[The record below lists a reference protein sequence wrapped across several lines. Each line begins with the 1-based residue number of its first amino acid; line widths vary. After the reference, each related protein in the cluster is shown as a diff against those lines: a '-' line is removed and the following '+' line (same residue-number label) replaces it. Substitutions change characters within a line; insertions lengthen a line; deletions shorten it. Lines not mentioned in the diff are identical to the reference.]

1 MAIDRNFL
9 KRIYLRFKDLTI
21 LSLANLTS
29 TGIGLIFWF
38 YMTALLGPEKYGD
51 LSYFIAIAAIA
62 SVITSIGSGN
72 MLIVYTS
79 KGIKLQSSV
88 FLITGISG
96 IVSSIVLFVIFNNIG
111 VSVYT
116 LGYII
121 FGLAS
126 SEILGLKM
134 YKTYA
139 KFLILQKVLMV
150 CLSVGLY
157 FLWGQNGVLLG
168 LGLSFFP
175 FVIKIVNTFRKIP
188 MNFSLVKERIHFM
201 LNGYILDLSRVFN
214 GQIDKIIVY
223 PLFGSILLGNY
234 QLGLQVFSLS
244 VMIPSI
250 VYQYILPH
258 DASGVR
264 NIKLKKVT
272 ILFSIIT
279 SATGIVL
286 APFVIPIIFPEYIEA
301 VFITQII
308 LLATVPSSIN
318 MMYISKFLGSEK
330 SRIVL
335 IGSGVY
341 LVVEI
346 SAILILGK
354 IYGVIGVAS
363 ALVLANTVE
372 TIYLILIDRT
382 TRNKNI

>member
-1 MAIDRNFL
+1 MAINRNFF

-21 LSLANLTS
+21 LSLANLSS
-29 TGIGLIFWF
+29 TGIGIIFWF
-38 YMTALLGPEKYGD
+38 YMTSLLGPEKYGE
-51 LSYFIAIAAIA
+51 LSYFIAIASIA
-62 SVITSIGSGN
+62 SVIASIGSGN

-96 IVSSIVLFVIFNNIG
+96 IVSSIVLFVIFHNIG
-111 VSVYT
+111 VSAYT

-121 FGLAS
+121 FGLTSA
-126 SEILGLKM
+126 EILGLKM

-150 CLSVGLY
+150 CLSVSLY
-157 FLWGQNGVLLG
+157 FLWGPDGVLLG

-175 FVIKIVNTFRKIP
+175 FVIKIVGTLRKIP

-201 LNGYILDLSRVFN
+201 LNGYMLDLSRVFS
-214 GQIDKIIVY
+214 GQIDKIVIY

-234 QLGLQVFSLS
+234 QLGLQVFSVS
-244 VMIPSI
+244 VIIPSI
-250 VYQYILPH
+250 VYQYILPQ

-272 ILFSIIT
+272 VLFSIIT
-279 SATGIVL
+279 SVVGIIL
-286 APFVIPIIFPEYIEA
+286 APFVIPMIFPEYIES

-318 MMYISKFLGSEK
+318 MIYISKFLGSEK

-335 IGSGVY
+335 IGSGIY
-341 LVVEI
+341 LVGEI
-346 SAILILGK
+346 SAILTLGK
-354 IYGVIGVAS
+354 IYGVIGVAA
-363 ALVLANTVE
+363 ALVLATTLE
-372 TIYLILIDRT
+372 AIYLILIDRF
-382 TRNKNI
+382 TRNKSN